1 MPTIQDQLK
10 LERRMMSTGIA
21 KYRSS
26 VRKAEEDARGKDTA
40 YAQRLLQSFVV
51 PVSECITE
59 FVNTKAAGDLGKHKR
74 LLRMVNP
81 AEAAFIGLS
90 CLFTNFIMGTGLQH
104 LANQIGTRIEDEL
117 KFSMFQDA
125 HGDYYNTIL
134 QDFKNKGTKSY
145 RHMHRVLTMKANEKQ
160 VQWVAWT
167 LEDKVAVGTKIVD
180 CIMQSTDLIEKGH
193 ERSKNKIK
201 DKTVIRPTEQALEW
215 VKNFNANT
223 ELLFPDRLP
232 CIIPPDPWIAYDQ
245 GGYYTPQLRSTTKLV
260 KTRSRTH
267 AKMFHA
273 GNLSIV
279 MNAVNAIQNTAW
291 KVNTEVLDVMHEVWD
306 KSLGIGLPRTEPYE
320 IPICPLPRDLRKE
333 HMNDEQLELLDHW
346 KQEARMIYAMEKE
359 RVGQGFQV
367 ARTLR
372 TAREFAGHDKFYYV
386 YQCDFRGR
394 IYCTVSGLSPQGTDF
409 SKSLLTFADSY
420 PITPEGKQWLC
431 IHGANCYGI
440 DKVSFEDRLSWVDEH
455 RQGICDTASDP
466 IGNRDFWGSADKPWQ
481 FLAFCFEYARMLRE
495 GSSFRTSLPV
505 GLDGT
510 CNGLQHLSALLRD
523 EVGGRATNLIPADKP
538 SDIYAIVA
546 QLATRKAVEGN
557 DPCLATLRAWMSS
570 TALSDLPRGLTKR
583 PVMTLPYGVT
593 KMSARD
599 YILDWLI
606 KDESGVF
613 DITNRGKMAS
623 YLTPIVWDSINETV
637 VAARSAMDW
646 LQKSASAISK
656 TNKPIIWWSPVG
668 FPVCQ
673 DRKKFKSV
681 QVRTQL
687 CGNIR
692 LRLDKETPEID
703 PRQQRQGIAPN
714 FIHSMD
720 AAHLMLTV
728 NAMANKGCT
737 SFAVIHD
744 DFGTHCTKVPELYK
758 VLREQ
763 FVEMY
768 SNNDPLFD
776 FKKYHEAEYGIKLPD
791 LPSMGSLKLSQVID
805 SKYFF
810 A

>member
-1 MPTIQDQLK
+1 MSTIQEQLK

-21 KYRSS
+21 KYRAG
-26 VRKAEEDARGKDTA
+26 VRNAEEDARGKDTA

-51 PVSECITE
+51 PVSEAISL
-59 FVNTKAAGDLGKHKR
+59 FANAKGAGDLGKHKR
-74 LLRMVNP
+74 FLKLVNP
-81 AEAAFIGLS
+81 VDAAFIGLS
-90 CLFTNFIMGTGLQH
+90 CLFNNFILGTGIQH
-104 LANQIGTRIEDEL
+104 LSNEIGTRIEDDL
-117 KFSMFQDA
+117 KFSMFQEEHGKYYDA
-125 HGDYYNTIL
+125 II

-145 RHMHRVLTMKANEKQ
+145 RHMHRVLTMKAKEQEVK
-160 VQWVAWT
+160 WVAWT
-167 LEDKVAVGTKIVD
+167 LEDKVSVGTKILD
-180 CIMQSTDLIEKGH
+180 CIMQSTDLIEKGY
-193 ERSKNKIK
+193 EKSGKKVRDKIIIK
-201 DKTVIRPTEQALEW
+201 PTQQALDW
-215 VKNFNANT
+215 VRTYNASA
-223 ELLFPDRLP
+223 EILFPDRLP
-232 CIIPPDPWIAYDQ
+232 CLIKPDPWVSYDQ
-245 GGYYTPQLRSTTKLV
+245 GGYYSPQLRNTTKLV
-260 KTRSRTH
+260 KTRSKTH
-267 AKMFHA
+267 AKMFV
-273 GNLSIV
+273 GDLNIV
-279 MNAVNAIQNTAW
+279 MNSVNALQNTEW
-291 KVNTEVLDVMHEVWD
+291 CINKEVLAVLQEVWE

-320 IPICPLPRDLRKE
+320 VPICPLPRDLRKE
-333 HMNDEQLELLDHW
+333 DMSAEQLELLDHW
-346 KQEARMIYAMEKE
+346 KTEARMVYSMEKE

-372 TAREFAGHDKFYYV
+372 TAREFAGYDRFYYV

-409 SKSLLTFADSY
+409 SKSLLTFKETH
-420 PITPEGKQWLC
+420 PITREGKQWLC

-440 DKVSFEDRLSWVDEH
+440 DKVSFKDRLSWVDEH
-455 RQGICDTASDP
+455 RQGICDTATDP
-466 IGNRDFWGSADKPWQ
+466 IGNKDFWGSADKPWQ

-495 GSSFRTSLPV
+495 GDSFRTSLPV

-523 EVGGRATNLIPADKP
+523 EVGGRATNLIPSEKP

-546 QLATRKAVEGN
+546 GVATRKAVQVD
-557 DPCLATLRAWMSS
+557 DPCRATLSAWMET
-570 TALSDLPRGLTKR
+570 TALSELPRGLTKR

-606 KDESGVF
+606 KDETGVF

-623 YLTPIVWDSINETV
+623 FLTPIVWDSINETV
-637 VAARSAMDW
+637 VAARQAMDW
-646 LQKSASAISK
+646 LQQSASIIAK
-656 TNKPIIWWSPVG
+656 KNKPIIWWSPVG

-703 PRQQRQGIAPN
+703 SRQQRQGISPN
-714 FIHSMD
+714 FIHSLD

-728 NAMANKGCT
+728 NAMQEQGCT

-744 DFGTHCTKVPELYK
+744 DFGTHCTKVGDLFRT
-758 VLREQ
+758 LREQ
-763 FVEMY
+763 FVKMY
-768 SNNDPLFD
+768 TENEPLFE
-776 FKKYHEAEYGIKLPD
+776 FKKFHEAEYGVKLPA
-791 LPSMGSLKLSQVID
+791 LPSRGSLKIDQVLD